1 MNALN
6 KINMDGN
13 IFGIALNYKCLYQ
26 KLQPQFSAK
35 PYIHEPKKPV
45 LFIKTPN
52 TRNYTGQPVFKKDAD
67 ILQAG
72 PTLGI
77 VIGKST
83 RRVTESEALQHIAAY
98 VVVNE
103 LSLPEESYYR
113 PAIKAKCQDGFCVL
127 GTPVA
132 KEQVSDL
139 NDLGLRVYVN
149 DELKQ
154 HSTTANWLRTP
165 AQLIAEISEYMP
177 LNQGD
182 IILTG
187 TPLGRVDVQVG
198 DQVRVEID
206 QLGAVSNLILSDT
219 SEAAIL
225 HQQQQTHP
233 ERINL
238 STARTARIRY
248 QEQIYQ
254 VEVLVDATDADA
266 ALQIKL
272 PSGELLQEH
281 EVEWLAPT
289 TGNMFAL
296 GLNYADHARELA
308 FEPPKQPL
316 IFIKAPNTY
325 TGHRSQTWR
334 PNDVEYMHY
343 ECELVAVIGKVAKNV
358 KREDALAYIAGY
370 TLCNDYAI
378 RDFLENYYRPNL
390 RVKNRDCTTPVG
402 PYLIDQRLVPTPN
415 RLSLK
420 TWVNG
425 ELRQQGTT
433 ADMIFDVPFLIEYLS
448 SFMTLQPGDMIATGT
463 PEGLSDVVPGDEV
476 VVEIEGVGK
485 LRNFIVSEAAFYK
498 QQA

>member
-26 KLQPQFSAK
+26 KLQPEFSAK
-35 PYIHEPKKPV
+35 PYLEEPKKPV
-45 LFIKTPN
+45 LFIKPPN
-52 TRNYTGQPVFKKDAD
+52 TRNTSGQPVFKKETD

-83 RRVTESEALQHIAAY
+83 SRVTESDALQHVAAY

-103 LSLPEESYYR
+103 LSLPEDSYYR

-132 KEQVSDL
+132 KEQVTDL

-154 HSTTANWLRTP
+154 QSTTAKWLRTP

-187 TPLGRVDVQVG
+187 TPLGRVDLQLG

-206 QLGAVSNLILSDT
+206 QLGAVSNVIQSEA
-219 SEAAIL
+219 SEAAIAH
-225 HQQQQTHP
+225 HQQQVHP
-233 ERINL
+233 KNISL
-238 STARTARIRY
+238 SSARMARIRY
-248 QEQIYQ
+248 AQQIYQ
-254 VEVLVDATDADA
+254 VEVQVDAADPNA
-266 ALQIKL
+266 ALQLKL
-272 PSGELLQEH
+272 PNGEWRQEQ
-281 EVEWLAPT
+281 EVQWLAPA
-289 TGNMFAL
+289 TGTMFAL

-325 TGHRSQTWR
+325 TGHNSQSWR
-334 PNDVEYMHY
+334 PNDVEYLHY

-390 RVKNRDCTTPVG
+390 RVKNRHSTTPVG
-402 PYLIDQRLVPTPN
+402 PYLIDKSLLAAPN
-415 RLSLK
+415 KLSLK

-425 ELRQQGTT
+425 ELRQQGST
-433 ADMIFDVPFLIEYLS
+433 ADMIFDVPFLVEYLS

-485 LRNFIVSEAAFYK
+485 LRNFIVSESTFF
-498 QQA
+498 QQQT